1 MKEKGL
7 KFLKEKLD
15 CVKVWLIVLA
25 AIVAILSIISCVNI
39 KCSFLDKIHDTLLSG
54 VIGALLS
61 CAFVLFGFHL
71 SNTAKA
77 IDNQLE
83 LRKLFSEELRW
94 EVHRTLDT
102 GDKSCWYKKSGE
114 EMPEKLCEE
123 KWQNSEAFKKF
134 FEPAL
139 DDYMGVFEIA
149 YMMIKKRQ
157 LPKKNF
163 KASYLYRLESL
174 AEYEVV
180 KKKVTGKEHNYWEM
194 FRELMEMYN
203 LL

>member
-1 MKEKGL
+1 M
-7 KFLKEKLD
+7 
-15 CVKVWLIVLA
+15 
-25 AIVAILSIISCVNI
+25 
-39 KCSFLDKIHDTLLSG
+39 
-54 VIGALLS
+54 
-61 CAFVLFGFHL
+61 
-71 SNTAKA
+71 
-77 IDNQLE
+77 
-83 LRKLFSEELRW
+83 
-94 EVHRTLDT
+94 HRTLDT
-102 GDKSCWYKKSGE
+102 GDKSYWYKKSGE
-114 EMPEKLCEE
+114 EMPENLCEE

-174 AEYEVV
+174 AEYVVV

-194 FRELMEMYN
+194 FRELMEMYK

>member
-7 KFLKEKLD
+7 KFLKEKPD
-15 CVKVWLIVLA
+15 CVKAWLIALRVIIVVLL
-25 AIVAILSIISCVNI
+25 IILFVSFKFDFCGNI
-39 KCSFLDKIHDTLLSG
+39 PTTFLSG
-54 VIGALLS
+54 IIGAVLS

-71 SNTAKA
+71 SNTSKT

-102 GDKSCWYKKSGE
+102 GDKSYWYKKSGE
-114 EMPEKLCEE
+114 EMPENLCEE
-123 KWQNSEAFKKF
+123 KWQNSEAFEKF
-134 FEPAL
+134 FAPAL

-149 YMMIKKRQ
+149 YMMIKERQ

-194 FRELMEMYN
+194 FRELMEMYK